1 MTSRYEPPYFYI
13 LLVVILANAIF
24 STYFIAILLSGVVFK
39 IFQITLKTEQYYL
52 FVFTLFT
59 FLNIENIQGFSFF
72 SLTIISLLLHYIII
86 PKIKHLIT
94 SSGLKEV
101 IYLLLFYFG
110 YFISSH
116 IVFNL
121 ELLKIIL
128 MNFFLDIT
136 IIGFVL

>member
-1 MTSRYEPPYFYI
+1 MNSRYEPPYFSI
-13 LLVVILANAIF
+13 LLLVILANAIF

-39 IFQITLKTEQYYL
+39 IFQSTLKRKEYYL
-52 FVFTLFT
+52 LGFTIFT
-59 FLNIENIQGFSFF
+59 FLNIENIQGLGFF
-72 SLTIISLLLHYIII
+72 SLTTISLLLHYIII
-86 PKIKHLIT
+86 PKIKHLIS

-116 IVFNL
+116 IIFNF
-121 ELLKIIL
+121 ELLKIVLI
-128 MNFFLDIT
+128 NFFFDIA